1 MRPVHAVVSLL
12 AAAVLLAVA
21 PASAADPAG
30 DLQAAERLAGQGGL
44 AAQASLRAM
53 LWTEPMEAAAYC
65 LARPTAAERNYLD
78 EAAKVVRAIL
88 AAKPDLASAL
98 VLLGRL
104 SWIDGRAV
112 EAAELYQRAL
122 ASAPDY
128 GPALLG
134 LADIYLDRREQGKAQ
149 AVLARIAAG
158 DRDAEV
164 GLRLAVLALWQGDGP
179 GAISAIAATEPPA
192 DGNDLAHLWTL
203 AKAYA
208 LSGDPGA
215 AAALLRRETPAW
227 AHGLWAEQAALAA
240 LGLGDEERSLAG
252 LGEAAASL
260 PACPLPRL
268 EKGALLLARRE
279 IGGALEALAGER
291 YASDGLAAG
300 RLFLL
305 GQAKEAANDLP
316 GAAKAYADLIAR
328 RPRLGLAYYCLGRV
342 YYRMQRYSDALRYLG
357 TGIAVSPGLPWLYL
371 QRAEIY
377 EKIKMRA
384 QAAKDRQNAAAAWEG
399 AEPGGMRLCLRTV
412 NGPNLRPI
420 ALVGLEGG
428 QAPPRG
434 IFLSADGHTWRWH
447 PWRASSIAVPGVTVG
462 QTIFAQPDGIDGN
475 GAVLS
480 GRVPPPQ
487 AFDSRPPLFVQP
499 CMVTKDN
506 DGLFVHWRADE
517 PVAAEVRIWLR
528 GGDEAK
534 SSRMTVSAYSPWHR
548 VAIGELFPGEYC
560 LRVIATDAAGNA
572 AASEIVYFRPDRAAQ
587 SLTGRIELAEGRS
600 HVNVRQI
607 RIGLSVD
614 GGDRGVSVRLA
625 NENSLFTDWLP
636 LTPFIIWELSP
647 GDGAKRISVQFR
659 RGSELSPVY
668 TREIILDTRLPA
680 IFDLLVPAVGDAD
693 ARLTWKTDE
702 AAECR
707 VDIKLGETWFAVY
720 VGAGMAESH
729 AATLTGLQRGAK
741 YRLRIEAVDRAGN
754 VQTIFADLSLPGAPG
769 GA

>member
-1 MRPVHAVVSLL
+1 MRPVHAVISLL

-30 DLQAAERLAGQGGL
+30 GLQTAERLAGQGGF
-44 AAQASLRAM
+44 AVQASLRAM
-53 LWTEPMEAAAYC
+53 LWTEPMEAAPYC
-65 LARPTAAERNYLD
+65 LARPTATEQNYLN
-78 EAAKVVRAIL
+78 EAAKTVRAIL

-98 VLLGRL
+98 VFLGRL
-104 SWIDGRAV
+104 SWIDGRIT

-134 LADIYLDRREQGKAQ
+134 LADIYLDRREQDKAQ
-149 AVLARIAAG
+149 AVLDRIAAA

-164 GLRLAVLALWQGDGP
+164 GLRLAVLALWRGDGP
-179 GAISAIAATEPPA
+179 GAISSIAATEPPA
-192 DGNDLAHLWTL
+192 GESGLVHLWTL
-203 AKAYA
+203 AKAYT
-208 LSGDPGA
+208 LSGEPGA
-215 AAALLRRETPAW
+215 AAALLHRETPAW
-227 AHGLWAEQAALAA
+227 ADGLWAEQAALAA

-252 LGEAAASL
+252 LSEAAASL

-268 EKGALLLARRE
+268 EKGSLLLARLDT
-279 IGGALEALAGER
+279 GGALEALSGEQH
-291 YASDGLAAG
+291 ASDGLAAG
-300 RLFLL
+300 HLFLL
-305 GQAKEAANDLP
+305 GQAREAANDLP
-316 GAAKAYADLIAR
+316 GAAKVYADLIAR

-342 YYRMQRYSDALRYLG
+342 YYRMQRFSDALRYLG
-357 TGIAVSPGLPWLYL
+357 TGIEVSPRLPYLYL

-384 QAAKDRQNAAAAWEG
+384 QAAKDRQNAATALEG
-399 AEPGGMRLCLRTV
+399 VEPGGMRLRLRTV
-412 NGPNLRPI
+412 NGPNFRPI
-420 ALVGLEGG
+420 ALVSLEGG

-447 PWRASSIAVPGVTVG
+447 PWHASSIAIPGVTVG

-499 CMVTKDN
+499 CAVARDD
-506 DGLFVHWRADE
+506 DGLFVHWRSDE

-534 SSRMTVSAYSPWHR
+534 SSRITVSAYSLWHR
-548 VAIGELFPGEYC
+548 VAIEGLFPREYC
-560 LRVIATDAAGNA
+560 LRVIATDAAGNTTT
-572 AASEIVYFRPDRAAQ
+572 SEIVYFRPDQAAR
-587 SLTGRIELAEGRS
+587 SLTGQLEIAEGRS
-600 HVNVRQI
+600 HVNGRQI

-614 GGDRGVSVRLA
+614 GGGSGVSVRLA
-625 NENSLFTDWLP
+625 NENSRFTDWLP
-636 LTPFIIWELSP
+636 LTPIIIWELSP
-647 GDGAKRISVQFR
+647 GDGAKKVSAQFR

-668 TREIILDTRLPA
+668 TRDIILDTRPPA
-680 IFDLLVPAVGDAD
+680 IFDLFVRAVGDAD
-693 ARLTWKTDE
+693 VRLAWKTDE

-707 VDIKLGETWFAVY
+707 VDMKQGETWFAVY
-720 VGAGMAESH
+720 VGKGMAESH
-729 AATLTGLQRGAK
+729 AATLTGLQHGVK
-741 YRLRIEAVDRAGN
+741 YHLRIEAVDRAGN
-754 VQTIFADLSLPGAPG
+754 DQTIFADLSLAGTPG